1 MRKVSITLAAGI
13 ALLAVLGAVTLTRS
27 PPRVVRVGQ
36 PGGDVVNSTLARAA
50 IDFTVCQPDE
60 TLPAGITGI
69 RLALWAFYGTRVN
82 LRVYKG
88 SQLLTAGSRGADW
101 TSDSVTVP
109 VRPLARATSGV
120 ELCFGLGPNSQPMSV
135 LGVASPINR
144 SASISSGDSP
154 TPTSGRELLGG
165 RMGVEYLAAGT
176 GSWWSRI
183 VTVARHMGLGRSYS
197 GTWIALLVAALM
209 AAAGTLAIR
218 LTWRELP

>member
-13 ALLAVLGAVTLTRS
+13 ALLAVVGAVTLTRS

-36 PGGDVVNSTLARAA
+36 PGGDVANSTLVHVA

-60 TLPAGITGI
+60 TLPAGVTGI
-69 RLALWAFYGTRVN
+69 RLALWAFYGARVN
-82 LRVYKG
+82 LRVYEG
-88 SQLLTAGSRGADW
+88 SQILTAGSRGADW

-109 VRPLARATSGV
+109 VRPLAHATSGV

-144 SASISSGDSP
+144 SASISAGDSP

-209 AAAGTLAIR
+209 AAVAALAIR